1 MWHELTLK
9 EIEAKVTCT
18 TLTWFNRV
26 ISNKLQKNREMREML
41 DRRHREKETQQV
53 WDKQI
58 KGKQLL
64 KEEMSRV
71 AQEDK
76 LEMEK
81 LGEQLRR
88 EEIAGLFTVK
98 FSSVKSDS
106 LIFLFVA
113 LIPIRWSGSPYRSD
127 R

>member
-1 MWHELTLK
+1 
-9 EIEAKVTCT
+9 
-18 TLTWFNRV
+18 
-26 ISNKLQKNREMREML
+26 ML

-58 KGKQLL
+58 RGKQLL

-88 EEIAGLFTVK
+88 EEIAGDAL
-98 FSSVKSDS
+98 
-106 LIFLFVA
+106 LVA
-113 LIPIRWSGSPYRSD
+113 LISIR
-127 R
+127 

>member
-1 MWHELTLK
+1 
-9 EIEAKVTCT
+9 
-18 TLTWFNRV
+18 
-26 ISNKLQKNREMREML
+26 ML

-58 KGKQLL
+58 RGKQLL

-88 EEIAGLFTVK
+88 EEIAGDALLNE
-98 FSSVKSDS
+98 FSNGVHQTAKKELCS
-106 LIFLFVA
+106 LLH
-113 LIPIRWSGSPYRSD
+113 SYQ
-127 R
+127 